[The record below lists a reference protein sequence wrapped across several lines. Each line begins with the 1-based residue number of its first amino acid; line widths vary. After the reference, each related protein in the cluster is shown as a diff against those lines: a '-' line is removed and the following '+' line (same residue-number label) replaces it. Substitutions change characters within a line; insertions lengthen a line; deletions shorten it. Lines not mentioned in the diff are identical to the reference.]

1 MLVLI
6 SYDIKFD
13 VDGQTRLRKVAKEC
27 LNYGQRVQN
36 SVFECEMDMAEAR
49 LLENRLKKIINLE
62 CDSVRFYFLGSYDRI
77 KFRHIGVRKGIDI
90 NNVVIV

>member
-13 VDGQTRLRKVAKEC
+13 VDGQARLRKVAKEC

-36 SVFECEMDMAEAR
+36 SVFECEMNMAEAR
-49 LLENRLKKIINLE
+49 LLENRLKKIINPDR
-62 CDSVRFYFLGSYDRI
+62 DSIRFYFLGSYDKI
-77 KFRHIGVRKGIDI
+77 KFRHIGIRRGVDI
-90 NNVVIV
+90 TDTVIV